1 MHFRTLLCKKCNGLF
16 AGSGGLQCRV
26 ALFAGQHTQGAT
38 QYTKDVYTKQFGMEM
53 LQLQESFWRQR
64 KSDRTTMQPTKPG
77 NPNGKGKET
86 KRNEKMHTTQ
96 FETVQQE
103 MQDNKSGKTHGSG
116 VALTEI
122 HETERKVNMII
133 GHCKHCGR
141 NDH

>member
-38 QYTKDVYTKQFGMEM
+38 QYTKDVYTKKFGMEM

-64 KSDRTTMQPTKPG
+64 KSDRMTMQPTKPG
-77 NPNGKGKET
+77 NPNGKGNET
-86 KRNEKMHTTQ
+86 KKCIPHNLKQ
-96 FETVQQE
+96 S
-103 MQDNKSGKTHGSG
+103 NKKGKTHGSG
-116 VALTEI
+116 VALTES